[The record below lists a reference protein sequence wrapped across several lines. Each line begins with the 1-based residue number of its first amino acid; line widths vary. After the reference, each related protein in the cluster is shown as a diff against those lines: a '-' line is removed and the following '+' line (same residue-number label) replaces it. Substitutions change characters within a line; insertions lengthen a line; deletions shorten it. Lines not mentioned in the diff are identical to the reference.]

1 MYCYTPDSPKGTYLD
16 QFCEVFG
23 KLVKDKVRSIEYNGL
38 GVITITFK
46 DGTKCGSMI
55 PWFRSGLID
64 EYSFAEQYRH
74 TKSK

>member
-1 MYCYTPDSPKGTYLD
+1 MYYTSNSSKGTYLD
-16 QFCEVFG
+16 QFCEAFG
-23 KLVKDKVRSIEYNGL
+23 KLVKDKVRSIEYGRL

-46 DGTKCGSMI
+46 DGTKCGSMV

-64 EYSFAEQYRH
+64 QHSFDEQYCR